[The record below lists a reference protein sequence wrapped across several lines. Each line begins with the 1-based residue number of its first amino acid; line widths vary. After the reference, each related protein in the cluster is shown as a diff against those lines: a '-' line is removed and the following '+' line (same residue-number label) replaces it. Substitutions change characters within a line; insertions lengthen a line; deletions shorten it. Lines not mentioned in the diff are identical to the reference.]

1 MQSARYRS
9 TGGALLKKD
18 RRNETNGHKS
28 GRFVMTFGRTVCRL
42 LIVSLLFFSFHSVQ
56 AGMIGTDRVLATAS
70 AQADRAAVQS
80 LLSRSEVSSQLQTLG
95 IDVATARDRVAAM
108 TDDEVRSLAGK
119 LEALPAGASSNGWWI
134 ALIVVAAI
142 LLFYSWKR

>member
-1 MQSARYRS
+1 
-9 TGGALLKKD
+9 
-18 RRNETNGHKS
+18 
-28 GRFVMTFGRTVCRL
+28 MTFGRTVCRL

-80 LLSRSEVSSQLQTLG
+80 MLARSEVSSQLQTLG
-95 IDVATARDRVAAM
+95 IDVATAKDRVAAM